1 MKEITDGI
9 IVFMLMLVF
18 ILFEEIE
25 TLFKPKTQRVLPVK
39 KSKTELKRML
49 KGDLI
54 ELVISYQYTEVTG

>member
-39 KSKTELKRML
+39 KSKTELKKML

-54 ELVISYQYTEVTG
+54 ELVISYQ

>member
-1 MKEITDGI
+1 MEEITDGI

-18 ILFEEIE
+18 ILFEEIKA
-25 TLFKPKTQRVLPVK
+25 LFKPKNQRVLPVK

-54 ELVISYQYTEVTG
+54 ELVISYQ

>member
-25 TLFKPKTQRVLPVK
+25 TLLKPKTQRVLPVK

-49 KGDLI
+49 KGDLFVLQKFDKFI
-54 ELVISYQYTEVTG
+54 FA

>member
-9 IVFMLMLVF
+9 IVFMLMLIF

-25 TLFKPKTQRVLPVK
+25 KLLKPKTQRVLPVK
-39 KSKTELKRML
+39 KSKTELKKML

-54 ELVISYQYTEVTG
+54 ELVISYQ

>member
-9 IVFMLMLVF
+9 LVFMLMLVF

-25 TLFKPKTQRVLPVK
+25 TLLKPKTQRVLPVK

-54 ELVISYQYTEVTG
+54 ELVISYQ

>member
-25 TLFKPKTQRVLPVK
+25 TLLKPKTQRELPVK

-54 ELVISYQYTEVTG
+54 ELVISYQ

>member
-25 TLFKPKTQRVLPVK
+25 TLLKPKTQRVLPVK
-39 KSKTELKRML
+39 KSKTELKKML

-54 ELVISYQYTEVTG
+54 ELVISYQ

>member
-1 MKEITDGI
+1 MKEITDGF
-9 IVFMLMLVF
+9 IVFMLMLGF

-25 TLFKPKTQRVLPVK
+25 TLLKPKTQRVLPVK

-54 ELVISYQYTEVTG
+54 ELVISYQ

>member
-25 TLFKPKTQRVLPVK
+25 TLLKPKTQRVLPVK

-54 ELVISYQYTEVTG
+54 ELVISYQ

>member
-25 TLFKPKTQRVLPVK
+25 TLLKPKTQRVLPVK
-39 KSKTELKRML
+39 KSKAELKKML

-54 ELVISYQYTEVTG
+54 ELVIAYQ

>member
-1 MKEITDGI
+1 MEEITDGI

-25 TLFKPKTQRVLPVK
+25 TLLKPKTQRVLPVK

-54 ELVISYQYTEVTG
+54 ELVISYQ

>member
-1 MKEITDGI
+1 MKETTDGI

-25 TLFKPKTQRVLPVK
+25 TLLKPKTQRVLPVK

-54 ELVISYQYTEVTG
+54 ELVISYQ